1 MKVKDVFEELE
12 KIGEKYNEEIAYAIV
27 KENKDVVEVLSD
39 DSEYAKRFEAERE
52 KLMEL
57 EVAKMGLC
65 KDCKYFTEVSRPNC
79 TGFDDEPIFEGKK
92 IGVCSCSKFVYLWSD
107 RYNKYFSGEEYEE
120 LVIEDD
126 MLTYEDYEG
135 YSASFNVGENFG
147 CVHFK
152 ERENG

>member
-1 MKVKDVFEELE
+1 MKRKDV
-12 KIGEKYNEEIAYAIV
+12 IGK
-27 KENKDVVEVLSD
+27 
-39 DSEYAKRFEAERE
+39 
-52 KLMEL
+52 

-79 TGFDDEPIFEGKK
+79 TGFDDEPIFKGKK

-135 YSASFNVGENFG
+135 YYASFNVGENFG
-147 CVHFK
+147 CIHFK